1 MTIEN
6 FDNITTL
13 INNFTDNQLA
23 IFRGLIDEEQRSR
36 DEKKIEQYYNK
47 IADLFDEIKENGF
60 EIYYGC
66 SNDILEAG
74 DLTIEIPKEEE

>member
-6 FDNITTL
+6 FDNLTNL
-13 INNFTDNQLA
+13 LNDFTDNQLA
-23 IFRGLIDEEQRSR
+23 ILRNIIDEEQRSR

-47 IADLFDEIKENGF
+47 ITDLFDEIKEDGF

-66 SNDILEAG
+66 SNNILEAG
-74 DLTIEIPKEEE
+74 DLTIEVPEEEE